1 MIDFRQ
7 KRVRIISVQQKGK
20 GESNANYRYEKKR
33 FNAFEA
39 YIVYPMD
46 TLLNLM
52 SPQDK
57 LKKNIKDN
65 ITLALRNNVAF
76 ADIMNILNEC
86 GYHINNKIGKSV

>member
-1 MIDFRQ
+1 
-7 KRVRIISVQQKGK
+7 
-20 GESNANYRYEKKR
+20 
-33 FNAFEA
+33 
-39 YIVYPMD
+39 MD

-65 ITLALRNNVAF
+65 ITLALRNKVAF

-86 GYHINNKIGKSV
+86 GYHINNKIGK

>member
-1 MIDFRQ
+1 M
-7 KRVRIISVQQKGK
+7 K
-20 GESNANYRYEKKR
+20 KKR

-57 LKKNIKDN
+57 LKKTIKEN
-65 ITLALRNNVAF
+65 ITLALRNKVAF

-86 GYHINNKIGKSV
+86 GYHINNKIGK